1 MSSKLKE
8 VEVLKNHYMI
18 SYECYEQN
26 EDRFLPRWI
35 RSPFS
40 TIKELNDE
48 LNTLCQQQQN
58 RIRLGLPLYYQ
69 NLLIH
74 TEETLD
80 INVDDKNI
88 SLREYFYGELYQ
100 KYRNSFLK
108 EKVSSK

>member
-1 MSSKLKE
+1 MSSKLE
-8 VEVLKNHYMI
+8 EIEALKNHYMI
-18 SYECYEQN
+18 SYVCYEQN

-35 RSPFS
+35 RSPFN

-48 LNTLCQQQQN
+48 LNTLCQQQKN
-58 RIRLGLPLYYQ
+58 RIHLGLPLYYQ

-80 INVDDKNI
+80 INVEDKNI

-100 KYRNSFLK
+100 KSRNGLLK
-108 EKVSSK
+108 EKVSSR

>member
-1 MSSKLKE
+1 MSSKLE
-8 VEVLKNHYMI
+8 EIEALKNHYMI
-18 SYECYEQN
+18 SYVCYEQN
-26 EDRFLPRWI
+26 ENRFLPRWI
-35 RSPFS
+35 RSPFN

-48 LNTLCQQQQN
+48 LNALCQQQKN

-80 INVDDKNI
+80 INVEDKNI

-100 KYRNSFLK
+100 KSRNGLLK
-108 EKVSSK
+108 EKVSSR